1 MILTVDIVMH
11 PLITSTL
18 GQLPIQALNTREL
31 YRSRPFDKSASLTA
45 EQLGGAYAQRVEDIA
60 PGADYLP
67 VRPVS
72 NTPPSLEELTEIAR
86 NNPEQLM
93 ESIPNPALMAGNES
107 LYVADTD
114 GNVNPMTSPR
124 AGANIYYNP
133 NVDEVYLAHEL
144 GHSASTH
151 TKIGDQVRRIRD
163 ALSSNPKLAMALAA
177 AGGIAP
183 LGAAAL
189 TPGDD
194 DLDEAILGSL
204 ALSSP
209 VLIDEALASKNA
221 LAIMEQVGNRASLG
235 QRGKLAGGYLSYL
248 AAPIGTAVLANTVG
262 NQFDQPA

>member
-1 MILTVDIVMH
+1 MILTVDVTMH

-18 GQLPIQALNTREL
+18 SQLPIQALNTREL
-31 YRSRPFDKSASLTA
+31 YRSRPFDKSASRTA
-45 EQLGGAYAQRVEDIA
+45 DQLGDAYVARVQEIA
-60 PGADYLP
+60 PDAQVLP
-67 VRPVS
+67 LRPVE
-72 NTPPSLEELTEIAR
+72 NAAPSLEELTELVR

-93 ESIPNPALMAGNES
+93 EAIPNPALMAGNES
-107 LYVADTD
+107 LYQLDDA
-114 GNVNPMTSPR
+114 GNINPMTAPR
-124 AGANIYYNP
+124 AGANVYYNP

-151 TKIGDQVRRIRD
+151 TKLGDQVRRIRD
-163 ALSSNPKLAMALAA
+163 ALSANPKLAMALAA

-221 LAIMEQVGNRASLG
+221 LAIMEQAGNRASLG

>member
-1 MILTVDIVMH
+1 MILTVDVTMH

-18 GQLPIQALNTREL
+18 ANIPIQALNTREL
-31 YRSRPFDKSASLTA
+31 YRSRPFEKSASRTA
-45 EQLGGAYAQRVEDIA
+45 DQLRNAYHDRVEKIA
-60 PGADYLP
+60 PDATVLPILP
-67 VRPVS
+67 VK
-72 NTPPSLEELTEIAR
+72 TQAPSLEDLAELVR

-93 ESIPNPALMAGNES
+93 EAVPNISTMAGNVS
-107 LYVADTD
+107 RYRGDDVA
-114 GNVNPMTSPR
+114 NINPMTAPR
-124 AGANIYYNP
+124 VGAEVYYNP

-151 TKIGDQVRRIRD
+151 TKLGDQVRRIRD
-163 ALSSNPKLAMALAA
+163 ALSTNPKLTMALIA
-177 AGGIAP
+177 AGSIAP

-221 LAIMEQVGNRASLG
+221 LAIMEQAGNRASLG

-248 AAPIGTAVLANTVG
+248 AAPIGTAILANTVG

>member
-1 MILTVDIVMH
+1 MILTVDVTMH

-31 YRSRPFDKSASLTA
+31 YRSLPFDKSASLTA
-45 EQLGGAYAQRVEDIA
+45 DQLGDAYMQRVADIA
-60 PGADYLP
+60 PDADVLP

-72 NTPPSLEELTEIAR
+72 NTPPSLEELTELVR
-86 NNPEQLM
+86 NNPGQLM

-114 GNVNPMTSPR
+114 GNVNAMTSPR
-124 AGANIYYNP
+124 TGANIYYNP

-183 LGAAAL
+183 LGAAVL

-209 VLIDEALASKNA
+209 ILIDEALASKNA
-221 LAIMEQVGNRASLG
+221 LAIMEQAGNRASLG